1 MRLSPQQL
9 LPPQYSSYYLHGE
22 DQDAIF
28 EAAEALLAEGE
39 PEAVRLRVD
48 VKELARIEQES
59 KNQGLFGPSCCYA
72 LVRNAQSANPKQT
85 EHLLKLAHSV
95 LPDNRLIICAA
106 GIDWKKA
113 LHKKMKAEAAL
124 AQCEFHLPDEAG
136 FRRWLQEEVRKSNL
150 NMSSDV
156 LSWMSEHLCGMRLAA
171 RQSIQRLV
179 WYDGGAGEALTLEV
193 IGELLGERA
202 PDALEDWC
210 HAVAKRDA
218 GALGLT
224 RRLLYDQHLA
234 EVQMLSWLGTRLQ
247 QILMYRW
254 YQSRQE
260 RNPLQAAKVFGAARG
275 KVAEESRCW
284 SGAELSLAM
293 NRIVAAEK
301 LIKGASVEDKP
312 IVIERLTL
320 DLIVKEALNKS

>member
-1 MRLSPQQL
+1 MRLPPQQL
-9 LPPQYSSYYLHGE
+9 LPPRHRSYYLHGE
-22 DQDAIF
+22 DQDAVF
-28 EAAEALLAEGE
+28 EAAEALLAAGE

-48 VKELARIEQES
+48 VKELSRIEAES
-59 KNQGLFGPSCCYA
+59 KNQGLFGPARCYA
-72 LVRNAQSANPKQT
+72 LVRNAQSATPKQT

-95 LPDNRLIICAA
+95 LPDNRLIICAP

-113 LHKKMKAEAAL
+113 LHKKMKAENAL

-136 FRRWLQEEVRKSNL
+136 FRRWLQEEIRTSGL
-150 NMSSDV
+150 NISSEMV
-156 LSWMSEHLCGMRLAA
+156 IWMSEHLCGMRLAA
-171 RQSIQRLV
+171 RQSIQRLL

-210 HAVAKRDA
+210 HAVAKRDP

-234 EVQMLSWLGTRLQ
+234 EVQMLSWLGTRMQ

-254 YQSRQE
+254 YQSGQE

-275 KVAEESRCW
+275 KVVDESRCW
-284 SGAELSLAM
+284 SGAELSMAVS
-293 NRIVAAEK
+293 RIVAAEK
-301 LIKGASVEDKP
+301 LIKGASLEDKS
-312 IVIERLTL
+312 IVIERLVL
-320 DLIVKEALNKS
+320 DLIAKDRLAA